1 MSVEVITK
9 QDISFLLTS
18 IAKAEKAKQAYEA
31 MSSDLEDMALDSMT
45 LAKDIFIRAAMTMPK
60 DKMPN
65 ARIDEM
71 LTDITHSIG
80 HRQSTNNALHRPT
93 KAYYNK
99 HSKVK
104 RLEEIYSNNNNA
116 IKGLTRKQLLELFN
130 LTSWNSIQDTVEE
143 AEHRGFL
150 VKEMAMFHDGRGR
163 QPFVYKKA

>member
-18 IAKAEKAKQAYEA
+18 ITKAEKAKQAYEA

-71 LTDITHSIG
+71 LTDITHAIG
-80 HRQSTNNALHRPT
+80 HRHSTNNALISPKMSSVSTLRSVH
-93 KAYYNK
+93 
-99 HSKVK
+99 
-104 RLEEIYSNNNNA
+104 
-116 IKGLTRKQLLELFN
+116 
-130 LTSWNSIQDTVEE
+130 
-143 AEHRGFL
+143 
-150 VKEMAMFHDGRGR
+150 GRVLIL
-163 QPFVYKKA
+163 P